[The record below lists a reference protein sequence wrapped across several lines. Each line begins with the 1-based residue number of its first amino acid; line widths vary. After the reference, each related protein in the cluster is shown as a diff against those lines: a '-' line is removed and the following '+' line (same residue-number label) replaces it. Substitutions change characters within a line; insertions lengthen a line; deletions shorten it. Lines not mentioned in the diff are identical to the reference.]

1 MRAARRTPPLPFGRM
16 RRLVTLL
23 IAASLL
29 ALPSAAVA
37 QSAGD
42 EQYSDPFGQ
51 VEQGGG
57 GQGQQNQ
64 GQGQS
69 QSQAPAPA
77 EPAQTT
83 VAPTTTADQAVA
95 SEDTTSPTL
104 PRTGLNDVLFAVMGA
119 TLLLAG
125 VTVRRLAS

>member
-1 MRAARRTPPLPFGRM
+1 M

-77 EPAQTT
+77 EPAQT

-95 SEDTTSPTL
+95 SQDTTSPTL
-104 PRTGLNDVLFAVMGA
+104 PRTGLDDVLFAVMGA

-125 VTVRRLAS
+125 ATVRRLAS

>member
-1 MRAARRTPPLPFGRM
+1 M
-16 RRLVTLL
+16 RRLVTLV

-29 ALPSAAVA
+29 ALPSAALA

-57 GQGQQNQ
+57 GQGQQGQN
-64 GQGQS
+64 QGQS
-69 QSQAPAPA
+69 QGEAPAPA
-77 EPAQTT
+77 EPAQSAAT
-83 VAPTTTADQAVA
+83 PTTTGDQAVA
-95 SEDTTSPTL
+95 SQDTTSPTL

-125 VTVRRLAS
+125 ATVRRLAS